1 VADLLEPSS
10 TDDWALVTVDDHA
23 HPADWS
29 VMTFSDISP
38 DARPLTIEESTY
50 LLQASERVVSLLAL
64 DELWSVS
71 LTAAQGSR
79 DAEVDFS
86 GLIGLSERMLDG
98 LSDLAET
105 LPRATD
111 LMSSQPDEALMT
123 GLQRISDQYGPTE
136 LFDWLL
142 GHEAA
147 RTSLREV
154 FLPAWTWIGDNVA
167 EELEILRGKREIL
180 ETGNLCDPDFR
191 LRFKCILVVA
201 GLGAATVLAAAGVVA
216 TLGIGVT
223 VGLGVLAVA
232 GGTALAWDDS
242 GCGKVRPAHA

>member
-1 VADLLEPSS
+1 
-10 TDDWALVTVDDHA
+10 
-23 HPADWS
+23 
-29 VMTFSDISP
+29 MTLSNIP
-38 DARPLTIEESTY
+38 PGYRPLTIEESID
-50 LLQASERVVSLLAL
+50 LLQISERVVSLLSL

-79 DAEVDFS
+79 SVEGDFS
-86 GLIGLSERMLDG
+86 GLLK
-98 LSDLAET
+98 LSDAMLLDLRGIAVAQPLAAE
-105 LPRATD
+105 LV
-111 LMSSQPDEALMT
+111 SSQPDWALRA
-123 GLQRISDQYGPTE
+123 GLQRLRDQYGPAG

-142 GHEAA
+142 GDEPGPAST
-147 RTSLREV
+147 RLQDV
-154 FLPAWTWIGDNVA
+154 FLSAWNWIRDNIA
-167 EELEILRGKREIL
+167 EEQGILQGKRGTL
-180 ETGNLCDPDFR
+180 ETGNLPDPDLR

-242 GCGKVRPAHA
+242 GCGKVRPAHG

>member
-1 VADLLEPSS
+1 
-10 TDDWALVTVDDHA
+10 
-23 HPADWS
+23 
-29 VMTFSDISP
+29 MTLSNIP
-38 DARPLTIEESTY
+38 PGYRPLTIEESVN
-50 LLQASERVVSLLAL
+50 LLQISERVVSLLSL

-79 DAEVDFS
+79 GVEGDFS
-86 GLIGLSERMLDG
+86 GLLELSGTMLLD
-98 LSDLAET
+98 LSGIAAAQPIAAE
-105 LPRATD
+105 LV
-111 LMSSQPDEALMT
+111 SSQPDWALRA
-123 GLQRISDQYGPTE
+123 GLQRLRDHYGPTG

-142 GHEAA
+142 GDEPGPAS
-147 RTSLREV
+147 TSLQDV
-154 FLPAWTWIGDNVA
+154 FLSAWNWIRDNIA
-167 EELEILRGKREIL
+167 EEQDILRSKRGTL
-180 ETGNLCDPDFR
+180 ETGNLPNPDLR

-242 GCGKVRPAHA
+242 GCGKVRPAHG

>member
-1 VADLLEPSS
+1 MTLSNIPSGY
-10 TDDWALVTVDDHA
+10 
-23 HPADWS
+23 
-29 VMTFSDISP
+29 
-38 DARPLTIEESTY
+38 RPLTIEESVD
-50 LLQASERVVSLLAL
+50 LLQISERVVSLLSL

-79 DAEVDFS
+79 GVEGDFPA
-86 GLIGLSERMLDG
+86 LLELSETMLQG
-98 LSDLAET
+98 LRGIAAAQPLAAE
-105 LPRATD
+105 LV
-111 LMSSQPDEALMT
+111 SSQSDRALRA
-123 GLQRISDQYGPTE
+123 GLQRLRDQYGSTG

-142 GHEAA
+142 GDEPGPAST
-147 RTSLREV
+147 RLQDV
-154 FLPAWTWIGDNVA
+154 FLSAWNWIRDNID
-167 EELEILRGKREIL
+167 EEQDILRSKRETL
-180 ETGNLCDPDFR
+180 ETGNLPDPDLR

-242 GCGKVRPAHA
+242 GCGKVRPAHG

>member
-1 VADLLEPSS
+1 MILSNIP
-10 TDDWALVTVDDHA
+10 
-23 HPADWS
+23 PGY
-29 VMTFSDISP
+29 
-38 DARPLTIEESTY
+38 RPLTIEESVD
-50 LLQASERVVSLLAL
+50 LLQISERVVSLLSL

-79 DAEVDFS
+79 GVESDFS
-86 GLIGLSERMLDG
+86 ALLELSETMLQG
-98 LSDLAET
+98 LRGIAAAQPLAAE
-105 LPRATD
+105 LV
-111 LMSSQPDEALMT
+111 SSQSDRALRA
-123 GLQRISDQYGPTE
+123 GLQRLRDQYGPTR

-142 GHEAA
+142 GDEPGPAST
-147 RTSLREV
+147 RLQDV
-154 FLPAWTWIGDNVA
+154 FLSAWNWIRDNIA
-167 EELEILRGKREIL
+167 EEQDILRSKRETL
-180 ETGNLCDPDFR
+180 ETGNLPDPDLR

-242 GCGKVRPAHA
+242 GCGKVRPAHG